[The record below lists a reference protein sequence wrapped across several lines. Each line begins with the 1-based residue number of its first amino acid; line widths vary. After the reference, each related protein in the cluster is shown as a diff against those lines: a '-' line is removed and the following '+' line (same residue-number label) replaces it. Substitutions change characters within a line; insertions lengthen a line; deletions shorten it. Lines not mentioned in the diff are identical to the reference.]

1 MKIYF
6 IYNFL
11 KQTYKT
17 NTYYNTF
24 FHPPGIN
31 KLNPYSISGFSFSH
45 ENSVSVCY
53 HKLYMQHY
61 GHNPVSSFWKR
72 KPAAFFHIFMNGC
85 TACINSL
92 TAKIHLHGTIFI
104 HVFMRMI
111 NITNVSFYPSF
122 IAMTVCFPI
131 FQIIIIC
138 IWIETKLFLE
148 PS

>member
-1 MKIYF
+1 
-6 IYNFL
+6 
-11 KQTYKT
+11 
-17 NTYYNTF
+17 
-24 FHPPGIN
+24 
-31 KLNPYSISGFSFSH
+31 
-45 ENSVSVCY
+45 
-53 HKLYMQHY
+53 MQHY

-148 PS
+148 PSQSKVLMVILDKAIKLSSIFFAKNAVSFFRSRFSSGVLVHNFDSFVIYLFPLLSL